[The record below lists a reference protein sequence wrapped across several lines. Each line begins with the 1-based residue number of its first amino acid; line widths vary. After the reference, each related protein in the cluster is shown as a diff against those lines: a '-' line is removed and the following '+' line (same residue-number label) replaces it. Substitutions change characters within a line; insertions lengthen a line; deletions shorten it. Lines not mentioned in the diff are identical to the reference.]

1 MIGKIFPKSSGSF
14 KKRIRYIFGCTKH
27 DHEISQIVT
36 IESNCISRDP
46 LPAILAGSE
55 DDVLEMIQEFDQ
67 VEILRR
73 MSIDSDKP
81 IKPVFHAMLSL
92 RPGESLTA
100 SQWRTAVHKY
110 MADLGF
116 TENSKY
122 VAVMHRDKD
131 HEHIH
136 IVANRISLD
145 EGFPMVKDSNER
157 STSMDSVSAIEDMFG
172 LRKAPRPSETWGT
185 ALTHAQV
192 KASNRD
198 NDLPLKHKMIAKIA
212 GAIEQTRLVDGD
224 MFEFVRLLRKQKV
237 YLHLT
242 LNDAGQPKG
251 ISYEFDGKHIS
262 GRQLKRS
269 RLTWQKLIT
278 QEGISYDPETICELQ
293 EEITRRDSEEQE
305 RFVRIYFYEFRRRN
319 KSFLI
324 KFTAQQI
331 EVMKIV
337 EAIMKLLELI
347 LGGGFT
353 AKESSYD
360 TCYIEYIPGK
370 PLEIAS
376 LERSTIRI

>member
-1 MIGKIFPKSSGSF
+1 MIGKIFPKSAGSF

-36 IESNCISRDP
+36 IDSNCISTDP
-46 LPAILAGSE
+46 LPSLLTGSE
-55 DDVLEMIQEFDQ
+55 DDVLEMVREFDQ

-92 RPGESLTA
+92 RPGESLTTA
-100 SQWRTAVHKY
+100 QWRTAVRKY
-110 MADLGF
+110 TSDLGF
-116 TENSKY
+116 TENHKY

-131 HEHIH
+131 HEHVH

-145 EGFPMVKDSNER
+145 EDFPMVKDSNER
-157 STSMDSVSAIEDMFG
+157 STSMDSVSDIEDLFQ
-172 LRKAPRPSETWGT
+172 LKKAPRPSETWGT

-192 KASNRD
+192 QASIRD
-198 NDLPLKHKMIAKIA
+198 NELPRKHRMIAKIA

-242 LNDAGQPKG
+242 LDDQGQPKG
-251 ISYEFDGKHIS
+251 ISYELDGKHIS

-269 RLTWQKLIT
+269 RLTWNKLIT
-278 QEGISYDPETICELQ
+278 QEGISYDPETIHQLQ
-293 EEITRRDSEEQE
+293 DEIARRDSEEQE
-305 RFVRIYFYEFRRRN
+305 RTYRIYYYEFRRRDTR
-319 KSFLI
+319 LYI

-331 EVMKIV
+331 EVKKMI
-337 EAIMKLLELI
+337 EAILKLIDLI
-347 LGGGFT
+347 FGGGFT
-353 AKESSYD
+353 AKESNVDRY
-360 TCYIEYIPGK
+360 YIEYTPGK
-370 PLEIAS
+370 PLE
-376 LERSTIRI
+376 LESMEHTF